1 MRDNDLE
8 KSVFSLAKSYG
19 RVVSPCEK
27 CGRMPKIDF
36 LYSNGI
42 NDRVEVFCK
51 GGRFLGRH
59 TKVTAGV
66 VNNEDVSGKYME
78 ALDVWNELQMKPG
91 NMRIKVHPGRKKN
104 ND

>member
-1 MRDNDLE
+1 MRDKDLE
-8 KSVFSLAKSYG
+8 KSVFALAESYG
-19 RVVSPCEK
+19 MVVAPCEK

-36 LYSNGI
+36 LFAHGV
-42 NDRVEVFCK
+42 NDRVEVFCT

-66 VNNEDVSGKYME
+66 VNNNDVSGKYME

-91 NMRIKVHPGRKKN
+91 NMRIKVHPRRRK
-104 ND
+104 NDD